1 MKDYPILQQL
11 NGPAD
16 LQALP
21 EEKLPALAEEVRGYM
36 VDCVSKN
43 GGHLAASLGAVD
55 LIIALHR
62 VYTDEKD
69 RLIFDVGHQAYA
81 HKILTGRRD
90 AFADLRQEGGISGFP
105 KREESP
111 YDAFNTGHAST
122 SISAALGMVRA
133 KNLLH
138 EAGHVAAVIGDG
150 ALTGGLAYEALDD
163 GGDSKLPL
171 VVVLNDN
178 EMSISRNVGAM
189 SRSLSRLRASSGYNR
204 LKRFVVRA
212 LETGTVG
219 RRMSKNL
226 EGFKNR
232 IKRFVLQNTFFE
244 EMGFTYL
251 GPIDGHD
258 IPQMIALLR
267 EAKALERPV
276 VVHVITQ
283 KGKGYSLSERN
294 PEKFHGIAPFSP
306 ETGAVAASGAPSC
319 SQVFGETVLEL
330 GKEDERIVAI
340 TAAMRDGTGL
350 RPFFDAFP
358 DRAFDVGI
366 AEEHA
371 LTMAAGMAAEG
382 LKPVAAIYS
391 SFLQRA
397 VDQLCHDICL
407 QKLPVVVGVDRAGLV
422 GQDGETHQGIYDP
435 APLCAIPH
443 LSVYEPATL
452 AELRAMVHLAV
463 ERGEPA
469 AIRYCRG
476 TLPEGGDEEPVT
488 YGKWVT
494 LRPAADV
501 VIVAAGPLV
510 EIARQVAEEQD
521 CGLVEARFYKPL
533 DYALLDDLRKRGCRL
548 VVAEEN
554 VAALSLYVA
563 AYCPEL
569 VVRPLCL
576 PDGPMPQATVA
587 RQRTLGGVDA
597 AAMTRAV
604 RELRGIHG

>member
-1 MKDYPILQQL
+1 MKEYPILHTL
-11 NGPAD
+11 NTPED
-16 LQALP
+16 LSALP
-21 EEKLPALAEEVRGYM
+21 EEQLPALAEEIRGYM

-43 GGHLAASLGAVD
+43 GGHLAASLGAVE

-62 VYTDEKD
+62 VYTEEGD
-69 RLIFDVGHQAYA
+69 RLLFDVGHQAYA
-81 HKILTGRRD
+81 HKILTGRRE
-90 AFADLRQEGGISGFP
+90 AFATLRQEGGISGFP

-133 KNLLH
+133 KALLR
-138 EAGHVAAVIGDG
+138 EPGHVAAIIGDG

-163 GGDSKLPL
+163 GGDSRLPL

-189 SRSLSRLRASSGYNR
+189 SRSLSNLRASSGYNR

-212 LETGTVG
+212 LETGAVG
-219 RRMSKNL
+219 RRLFKRM

-244 EMGFTYL
+244 ELGFTYL
-251 GPIDGHD
+251 GPIDGHN
-258 IPQMIALLR
+258 IPQMISLLK

-276 VVHVITQ
+276 VVHVVTQ
-283 KGKGYSLSERN
+283 KGKGYRFSERN

-306 ETGAVAASGAPSC
+306 ETGAVAESKGPSC
-319 SQVFGETVLEL
+319 SQVFGETLLSLAE
-330 GKEDERIVAI
+330 KDERIVAI

-350 RPFFDAFP
+350 RPFFDRFP
-358 DRAFDVGI
+358 GRSFDVGI

-407 QKLPVVVGVDRAGLV
+407 QKLPVVIGVDRAGLV

-435 APLCAIPH
+435 AILSAIPN
-443 LSVYEPATL
+443 LSVYAPATL
-452 AELRAMVHLAV
+452 SQLRDMVGLAV
-463 ERGEPA
+463 ARGEPA

-476 TLPEGGDEEPVT
+476 TLPQGEGEAPVA
-488 YGKWVT
+488 YGKWAV
-494 LRPAADV
+494 LRPETDV
-501 VIVAAGPLV
+501 VIIAAGALV
-510 EIARQVAEEQD
+510 QEARSVAEELS

-533 DYALLDDLRKRGCRL
+533 DYELLDALRRQGSKL

-563 AYCPEL
+563 GYCPEL
-569 VVRPLCL
+569 MVKPLCL
-576 PDGPMPQATVA
+576 PDGAVVQATVD
-587 RQRTLGGVDA
+587 RQRTLGGIDRQAMKA
-597 AAMTRAV
+597 AVLALRAV
-604 RELRGIHG
+604 

>member
-1 MKDYPILQQL
+1 MKEYPILQQL
-11 NGPAD
+11 NGPED
-16 LQALP
+16 LQTLP
-21 EEKLPALAEEVRGYM
+21 EEQLPALAEQIRGYI

-62 VYTDEKD
+62 VYTDPAD

-90 AFADLRQEGGISGFP
+90 AFASLRQEGGLSGFP

-122 SISAALGMVRA
+122 SLSAALGMVRA
-133 KNLLH
+133 KQLLH
-138 EAGHVAAVIGDG
+138 EPGHVAAVIGDG

-204 LKRFVVRA
+204 LKRFVVRV
-212 LETGTVG
+212 LETGMVG

-258 IPQMIALLR
+258 IPQMISLLR

-306 ETGAVAASGAPSC
+306 KTGAVASSNAPSC
-319 SQVFGETVLEL
+319 SEVFGQTVLEL
-330 GKEDERIVAI
+330 GREDRRIVAI

-350 RPFFDAFP
+350 RSFFDAFP

-366 AEEHA
+366 AEQHA

-382 LKPVAAIYS
+382 VKPVAAIYS

-397 VDQLCHDICL
+397 VDQVYHDICL
-407 QKLPVVVGVDRAGLV
+407 QKLPVIIGVDRAGLV

-435 APLCAIPH
+435 ALLCAIPN

-452 AELRAMVHLAV
+452 SQLRAMVRLAV

-476 TLPEGGDEEPVT
+476 TLPEGEGEEPVV
-488 YGKWVT
+488 YGKWAT
-494 LRPAADV
+494 LRPASDV
-501 VIVAAGPLV
+501 VIIAAGPLV
-510 EIARQVAEEQD
+510 EIARKVAEEQN

-533 DYALLDDLRKRGCRL
+533 DNKLLDGLRKQGCKL
-548 VVAEEN
+548 VVVEEN
-554 VAALSLYVA
+554 VAALGLYVA

-569 VVRPLCL
+569 RVRPVCL
-576 PDGPMPQATVA
+576 PDLPMPQATVA
-587 RQRTLGGVDA
+587 RQRVLGGVDEA
-597 AAMTRAV
+597 DVTRAV
-604 RELRGIHG
+604 KELRGIHG

>member
-1 MKDYPILQQL
+1 MKAYPILQQL
-11 NGPAD
+11 NAPKD
-16 LQALP
+16 VVALP
-21 EEKLPALAEEVRGYM
+21 AEKLPALAREIRDYM
-36 VDCVSKN
+36 VECVSKN
-43 GGHLAASLGAVD
+43 GGHLASSLGAVD

-62 VYTDEKD
+62 VYTEEED
-69 RLIFDVGHQAYA
+69 RLIFDVGHQSYA

-90 AFADLRQEGGISGFP
+90 AFSTLRQEGGLSGFP
-105 KREESP
+105 KREESA

-133 KNLLH
+133 KRLRH
-138 EAGHVAAVIGDG
+138 EGGHVAAVIGDG

-163 GGDSKLPL
+163 GGDSRLPL
-171 VVVLNDN
+171 VVILNDN
-178 EMSISRNVGAM
+178 EMSISKNVGAM
-189 SRSLSRLRASSGYNR
+189 SRSLSRLRASRGYNR
-204 LKRFVVRA
+204 LKRFVVRV
-212 LETGTVG
+212 LETGMVG
-219 RRMSKNL
+219 RRMSKGI

-258 IPQMIALLR
+258 IPQMIELFR

-306 ETGAVAASGAPSC
+306 ETGAVASSGRTSC
-319 SQVFGETVLEL
+319 SEVFGETLLEL
-330 GKEDERIVAI
+330 AREDGRIVAI

-350 RPFFDAFP
+350 RPFFERFP
-358 DRAFDVGI
+358 ERAFDVGI

-371 LTMAAGMAAEG
+371 ITMAAGMAAEG
-382 LKPVAAIYS
+382 LRPVAAIYS

-397 VDQLCHDICL
+397 VDQVCHDVCL
-407 QKLPVVVGVDRAGLV
+407 QKLPVVIGVDRAGLV

-435 APLCAIPH
+435 ALLCAIPN

-452 AELRAMVHLAV
+452 SELRAMIKMAV

-476 TLPEGGDEEPVT
+476 TLPEGEGEEPVV
-488 YGKWVT
+488 YGRWAT
-494 LRPAADV
+494 LRPAGDV
-501 VIVAAGPLV
+501 VILAAGPLV
-510 EIARQVAEEQD
+510 ETARRVAENMD

-533 DYALLDDLRKRGCRL
+533 DYALLDELRKTGCKL
-548 VVAEEN
+548 IVAEEN

-563 AYCPEL
+563 AYCSEL
-569 VVRPLCL
+569 TVRQLCL

-587 RQRTLGGVDA
+587 RQRTMGGVDEA
-597 AAMTRAV
+597 ALIRAV
-604 RELRGIHG
+604 EELRAIHG

>member
-330 GKEDERIVAI
+330 GKEDECIVAI

-435 APLCAIPH
+435 ALLCAIPH

-597 AAMTRAV
+597 AAMAQAV

>member
-1 MKDYPILQQL
+1 MKEYPLLQQL
-11 NGPAD
+11 NNPKD
-16 LQALP
+16 VMALP
-21 EEKLPALAEEVRGYM
+21 AEKLPALAEEIRGYM
-36 VDCVSKN
+36 VDCVSRN
-43 GGHLAASLGAVD
+43 GGHLASSLGAVE

-62 VYTDEKD
+62 VYTDEGD
-69 RLIFDVGHQAYA
+69 RLIFDVGHQSYA

-90 AFADLRQEGGISGFP
+90 AFRTLRLEGGLSGFP

-133 KNLLH
+133 KHLLH
-138 EAGHVAAVIGDG
+138 EPGHVAAVIGDG

-163 GGDSKLPL
+163 GGDSRLPL

-178 EMSISRNVGAM
+178 EMSISKNVGAM
-189 SRSLSRLRASSGYNR
+189 SRSLSRLRASRGYNR
-204 LKRFVVRA
+204 LKRFVVRV

-219 RRMSKNL
+219 HRMSKNL

-258 IPQMIALLR
+258 IPQMVALLR

-306 ETGAVAASGAPSC
+306 ETGHVASSNTPSC
-319 SQVFGETVLEL
+319 SQVFGETLLEL
-330 GKEDERIVAI
+330 AQEDERIVAI

-350 RPFFDAFP
+350 RPFFERFP

-397 VDQLCHDICL
+397 IDQVYHDVCL
-407 QKLPVVVGVDRAGLV
+407 QKLPVVIGVDRAGLV

-435 APLCAIPH
+435 AMLCAIPG
-443 LSVYEPATL
+443 LSIYEPATL
-452 AELRAMVHLAV
+452 SELRAMIRLAV
-463 ERGEPA
+463 ARGEPA
-469 AIRYCRG
+469 AVRYCRG
-476 TLPEGGDEEPVT
+476 TLPEGAGEEPVV
-488 YGKWVT
+488 YGKWAT
-494 LRPAADV
+494 LRPVSDV
-501 VIVAAGPLV
+501 VILAAGPLV
-510 EIARQVAEEQD
+510 QIARTVVEKLN

-533 DYALLDDLRKRGCRL
+533 DYGLLDEIRKQGCKL
-548 VVAEEN
+548 IVAEEN

-563 AYCPEL
+563 VYCPEL
-569 VVRPLCL
+569 AVKPLCL
-576 PDGPMPQATVA
+576 PDGPVPQASAA
-587 RQRTLGGVDA
+587 RQRTLGGIDE
-597 AAMTRAV
+597 AAMIRAV
-604 RELRGIHG
+604 QELRAFHG

>member
-1 MKDYPILQQL
+1 M
-11 NGPAD
+11 
-16 LQALP
+16 ALS
-21 EEKLPALAEEVRGYM
+21 EEKLPALAEEIRGYM

-62 VYTDEKD
+62 VYTDEGD

-90 AFADLRQEGGISGFP
+90 DFASLRQEGGLSGFP

-122 SISAALGMVRA
+122 SLSAALGMARA
-133 KNLLH
+133 KHLLR
-138 EAGHVAAVIGDG
+138 EKGHVAAVIGDG
-150 ALTGGLAYEALDD
+150 ALTGGMAYEALDD
-163 GGDSKLPL
+163 GGDSRLPL

-178 EMSISRNVGAM
+178 EMSISKNVGAM
-189 SRSLSRLRASSGYNR
+189 SRSLSRLRASRGYNR
-204 LKRFVVRA
+204 LKRFVVRV
-212 LETGTVG
+212 LEKGSVG
-219 RRMSKNL
+219 HRMSKNI
-226 EGFKNR
+226 EGLKNR

-283 KGKGYSLSERN
+283 KGKGYSFSERN

-306 ETGAVAASGAPSC
+306 ETGAVASSGVPSC
-319 SQVFGETVLEL
+319 SEVFGQTLL
-330 GKEDERIVAI
+330 DLAKEDERIVAI

-358 DRAFDVGI
+358 ERAFDVGI

-382 LKPVAAIYS
+382 LKPVAAIYA

-397 VDQLCHDICL
+397 VDQVYHDICL

-422 GQDGETHQGIYDP
+422 GQDGETHQGIYD
-435 APLCAIPH
+435 AAMLCAIPN
-443 LSVYEPATL
+443 LSIYEPATL
-452 AELRAMVHLAV
+452 SELRAMVRMAV
-463 ERGEPA
+463 ERGEPSV
-469 AIRYCRG
+469 IRYCRG
-476 TLPEGGDEEPVT
+476 TLPEGAGEEPVE
-488 YGKWVT
+488 YGKWAT

-501 VIVAAGPLV
+501 VILAAGPLV
-510 EIARQVAEEQD
+510 DIAQPVAETMD

-533 DYALLDDLRKRGCRL
+533 DHALLDDLKAKGCKL
-548 VVAEEN
+548 IVAEEN
-554 VAALSLYVA
+554 VAALGLYVA

-569 VVRPLCL
+569 MVRLLCL

-587 RQRTLGGVDA
+587 RQRAMGGIDE
-597 AAMTRAV
+597 AAMRKAV
-604 RELRGIHG
+604 EEIRSIHG

>member
-330 GKEDERIVAI
+330 GKADERIVAI

-350 RPFFDAFP
+350 RHFFDAFP

-435 APLCAIPH
+435 ALLCAIPH

-533 DYALLDDLRKRGCRL
+533 DYALLDDLRKRGCKL

-587 RQRTLGGVDA
+587 RQRALGGVDA

>member
-226 EGFKNR
+226 EDFKNR

-330 GKEDERIVAI
+330 GKEDECIVAI

-435 APLCAIPH
+435 ALLCAIPH

>member
-330 GKEDERIVAI
+330 GKEDECIVAI

-397 VDQLCHDICL
+397 VDQLCHDICR

-435 APLCAIPH
+435 ALLCAIPH

-533 DYALLDDLRKRGCRL
+533 DYALLDDLRKRGCKL

>member
-36 VDCVSKN
+36 VNCVSKN

-226 EGFKNR
+226 EDFKNR

-330 GKEDERIVAI
+330 GKEDECIVAI

-435 APLCAIPH
+435 ALLCAIPH

-452 AELRAMVHLAV
+452 AELRAMVRLAV

-587 RQRTLGGVDA
+587 RQRALGGVDA
-597 AAMTRAV
+597 AAMAQAV

>member
-306 ETGAVAASGAPSC
+306 ETGTVAASGAPSC

-435 APLCAIPH
+435 ALLCAIPH

-587 RQRTLGGVDA
+587 RQRALGGVDA
-597 AAMTRAV
+597 AAMAQAV

>member
-1 MKDYPILQQL
+1 MKEYPILQQL
-11 NGPAD
+11 NGPKD

-21 EEKLPALAEEVRGYM
+21 EDKLPALAEEIRGYM

-62 VYTDEKD
+62 VYTDEGD
-69 RLIFDVGHQAYA
+69 RLLFDVGHQAYA

-90 AFADLRQEGGISGFP
+90 VFTTLRQEGGLSGFP

-122 SISAALGMVRA
+122 SISAALGMARA
-133 KNLLH
+133 KHLLH
-138 EAGHVAAVIGDG
+138 QPGHVAAVIGDG

-204 LKRFVVRA
+204 LKRFVVRV
-212 LETGTVG
+212 LERGMVG
-219 RRMSKNL
+219 RRMSKNI

-251 GPIDGHD
+251 GPISGHD
-258 IPQMIALLR
+258 IPQMIDLLG
-267 EAKALERPV
+267 EARALERPV

-283 KGKGYSLSERN
+283 KGKGYSPSEQN
-294 PEKFHGIAPFSP
+294 PEKFHGVAPFSP
-306 ETGAVAASGAPSC
+306 ETGAVASSGAVSC
-319 SQVFGETVLEL
+319 SETFGKTLLEL
-330 GKEDERIVAI
+330 AREDGRIVAI

-350 RPFFDAFP
+350 RPFFETFP

-382 LKPVAAIYS
+382 LRPVAAIYS

-397 VDQLCHDICL
+397 VDQLYHDICL
-407 QKLPVVVGVDRAGLV
+407 QKLPVVIGVDRAGLV

-435 APLCAIPH
+435 AMLCAIPN

-452 AELRAMVHLAV
+452 TELRAMIRLAV
-463 ERGEPA
+463 SRDEPA

-476 TLPEGGDEEPVT
+476 TLPEGGGAAPVV
-488 YGKWVT
+488 YGKRTV
-494 LRPAADV
+494 LRPVSDV
-501 VIVAAGPLV
+501 VILAAGPLV
-510 EIARQVAEEQD
+510 QIARQVAEQLD

-533 DYALLDDLRKRGCRL
+533 DYELLDELRRKGCKL

-569 VVRPLCL
+569 TVRPLCL
-576 PDGPMPQATVA
+576 PDGPMAQATVA
-587 RQRTLGGVDA
+587 RQRTLGGIDE
-597 AAMTRAV
+597 AAMIQAV
-604 RELRGIHG
+604 QELRGSNG

>member
-1 MKDYPILQQL
+1 M
-11 NGPAD
+11 
-16 LQALP
+16 
-21 EEKLPALAEEVRGYM
+21 
-36 VDCVSKN
+36 
-43 GGHLAASLGAVD
+43 D

-435 APLCAIPH
+435 ALLCAIPH

-452 AELRAMVHLAV
+452 AELCAMVHLAV

-533 DYALLDDLRKRGCRL
+533 DYALLDDLRKRGCKL

-587 RQRTLGGVDA
+587 RQRALGGVDA
-597 AAMTRAV
+597 VAMAQAV